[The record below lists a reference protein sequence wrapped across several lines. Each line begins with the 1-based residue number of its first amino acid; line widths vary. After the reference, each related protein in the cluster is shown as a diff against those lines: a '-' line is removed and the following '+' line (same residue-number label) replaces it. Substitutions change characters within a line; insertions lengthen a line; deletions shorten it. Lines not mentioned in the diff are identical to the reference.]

1 MRRWARRSSRRDAS
15 PTRCRS
21 SSTKPRRSASRLST
35 GWNRCTSR
43 VSTASFPLTT
53 RGSWAISRARPPRA
67 SARQSARRIVIA
79 RLLAAGVIGLIAA
92 MAAIGVF
99 VGARSVVTAFEWSV
113 RPREVASVSPALV
126 LITRDGP
133 NDARFG
139 AETWDRTVLAR
150 VVTALARG
158 GAAAIGIDVALGQP
172 GAPGR
177 GGPAGDA
184 LLSQATALAGNVV
197 FAIAPGEPMPALAR
211 YARSVGHTL
220 APPDP
225 DGAVR
230 RIPLTTNVVDRSVP
244 AWGLAVV
251 AAARDGS
258 LDAIPVDRDGRA
270 LLTFAPFLKSLT
282 FSDVWTAIE
291 QGQRDRLQGLVDG
304 KIVLLLLD
312 PGPMER
318 RTPVGLL
325 SEGAIQAQVANAAL
339 TSSWRREVPLAWTML
354 AALVVATAV
363 AQAVLTLRWWQAAGA
378 LVVTVAGYQAALHVV
393 PQRTGLLLPIFVP
406 LAAVVVAGAVAV
418 MWRQIGAIR
427 RLRRVEGDVHAIR
440 QALVR
445 QESTVESLEE
455 DLEAARSAVAR
466 STGTERE

>member
-1 MRRWARRSSRRDAS
+1 
-15 PTRCRS
+15 
-21 SSTKPRRSASRLST
+21 
-35 GWNRCTSR
+35 
-43 VSTASFPLTT
+43 
-53 RGSWAISRARPPRA
+53 
-67 SARQSARRIVIA
+67 
-79 RLLAAGVIGLIAA
+79 
-92 MAAIGVF
+92 
-99 VGARSVVTAFEWSV
+99 
-113 RPREVASVSPALV
+113 
-126 LITRDGP
+126 
-133 NDARFG
+133 
-139 AETWDRTVLAR
+139 
-150 VVTALARG
+150 
-158 GAAAIGIDVALGQP
+158 GAAQWA
-172 GAPGR
+172 
-177 GGPAGDA
+177 
-184 LLSQATALAGNVV
+184 

-251 AAARDGS
+251 AAAREGS

-270 LLTFAPFLKSLT
+270 LLTFPPLLPTLT
-282 FSDVWTAIE
+282 FSAVGPAIE
-291 QGQRDRLQGLVDG
+291 HGQRDRLQGLVDG

-325 SEGAIQAQVANAAL
+325 SEGAIQAQLANAAL
-339 TSSWRREVPLAWTML
+339 TSSWRRDVPLAWTAL

-363 AQAVLTLRWWQAAGA
+363 AWVVLTLCWWQAAGV
-378 LVVTVAGYQAALHVV
+378 LVVTVVGYQAALYLV
-393 PQRTGLLLPIFVP
+393 PPRTGLLLPTFVP

-427 RLRRVEGDVHAIR
+427 RLRRVESDVHAIR

-455 DLEAARSAVAR
+455 DLEAARTAVAR
-466 STGTERE
+466 STGTERELLRAVEALRAQLAEAQSHAEATRRRLRELEGDSRVEPAAGRLSEMERQRLVERCAELGIITHDPDVLALFGDLERAAS